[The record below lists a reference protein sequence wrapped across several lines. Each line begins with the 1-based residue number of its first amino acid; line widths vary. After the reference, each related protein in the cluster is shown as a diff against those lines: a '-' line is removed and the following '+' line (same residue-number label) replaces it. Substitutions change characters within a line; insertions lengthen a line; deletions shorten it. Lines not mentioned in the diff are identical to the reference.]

1 MKLKRKL
8 ALLLV
13 VAMCMTLAPPS
24 AFADTKI
31 SPELTKTAQWIDA
44 KEGTAKITLQ
54 TKGSPVAI
62 NNPGADVVVVM
73 DYSGSMGYDSGITK
87 QCGSTSF
94 TKRGFFSTYYECNSC
109 GATYEHRPEV
119 CTKQVSAGINRW
131 TLAKEAL
138 DVSLS
143 TIIPDTKSSN
153 QVAFVAFDSAVR
165 KGYTVDATN
174 KKNQILNLVNGLV
187 TPAPSYPGD
196 PIQKGTNY
204 TEALSKANQYVDSFL
219 RNSNNSKPVYVIF
232 LSDGMPDKGSE
243 GEAYKQT
250 IKNKATVYTIGLSL
264 DNSASNVLKKYA
276 SDPTSKHHKNVTD
289 PSDLS
294 DTFSDIS
301 TTITS
306 QVTVKDVIN
315 QEVFDVVSVGKPTSG
330 TASLAL
336 DGKTVIWTLDNFS
349 PAGDTL
355 EIIIKLN
362 KNYIDKYQSF
372 ITNES
377 AGANYVDG
385 DGTLKN
391 LTVSNTA
398 PSNEKPVIERSKTQY
413 AVKFYHEDGTT
424 QIGATQLI
432 DSGSAA
438 VMPEGP
444 TKAETAST
452 IYTFAGWVPVDEH
465 AGYTIEN
472 IENVTRA
479 MSFKAVFTA
488 REKEKFIVSY
498 NANGGIGT
506 MTSDT
511 AYVGSQI
518 TVRANEFTAPAN
530 SQFNGWKDASGRNI
544 EVGSLLTENTVLTA
558 QWRLLEEVPGVK
570 AKGYE
575 GIYDGIGHGI
585 TVTAPE
591 GAKVE
596 YRVNGADWT
605 EANPKYINATEGE
618 TVQYRVSMNGYK
630 PVEGSADVKIAK
642 KPITVETGSLE
653 KVYDGT
659 PLTGSTAMVK
669 GLAASDEGKITA
681 AATGSI
687 INAGSTANTAAVNGD
702 AELLKN
708 YTVLE
713 RLGTLTVTAK
723 EATITVKSAS
733 KNYGEND
740 PEFEGTVNGL
750 INESDLGTVVYTRTN
765 ASVNAVGNYEGVLT
779 AEYTENG
786 NYKVT
791 VTPADFEIKALDM
804 SVTAE
809 GYEGIYDG
817 KTHGITVNA
826 PEGAE
831 ITFEKGNEFT
841 DAGNYTVNY
850 KVTKE
855 GHKTVEG
862 SAEVSIEARSI
873 TLTAKSAELDWT
885 GEKLNVEAPGY
896 DITKGSLAEGQ
907 SITNV
912 VLSEGQSEA
921 GEYTTT
927 VSHVEIGTFTG
938 NYDIQYVDGKLI
950 IKQLDMSAQVKAEG
964 YEGIYDGM
972 GHGIT
977 VTAPEGAKI
986 EYRVNGADWTEA
998 NPKYINATEG
1008 ETVQYRVS
1016 MNGYKPVEGSAD
1028 VKIAKKP
1035 ITVET
1040 GSLEK
1045 VYDGTP
1051 LTGST
1056 AMVKGLAASDE
1067 GKITAAATGS
1077 IINAGSTANTAAVNG
1092 DAELLKNYTVLE
1104 QLGTLTV
1111 TAKEATITVK
1121 SASKNYGESD
1131 PAFEGTVNGLINESD
1146 LGTVVYTRTNASVNA
1161 VGNYEGVLTA
1171 EYTEN
1176 GNYKVTVTPAD
1187 FEIKALD
1194 MSVTA
1199 EGYEGIYDGK
1209 THGITVNAPE
1219 GAEVIF
1225 ESGNEFTNVGEY
1237 TVKYTVTKEGY
1248 NTVEGSSVV
1257 KINKKELTI
1266 ETESL
1271 EKVYDGTPLTGSTA
1285 MVKGLAA
1292 SDEGKITAAATG
1304 SIINAGSTAN
1314 TAAVNG
1320 DAELL
1325 KNYTVLE
1332 RLGTLTVTAKEATIT
1347 VKSAS
1352 KNYGENDPAFE
1363 GTVKGLINE
1372 GDLGTVVYTRTNK
1385 DVNAVGNYP
1394 EVLTAEYTENGNY
1407 QVTVTPADFEIK
1419 ALDMSVT
1426 AEGYEGIYD
1435 GLSHGITVNVPEG
1448 AEVTFEKGNEF
1459 TDAGNYTVNYKV
1471 TKEGYKTVEGSAD
1484 VKIAKKSITLIAGSA
1499 SKTYDGTALTTTAYA
1514 ISEGAIVTG
1523 QSIAVTV
1530 TGSQIEVGSTSSA
1543 ISAVAITDSNGID
1556 VTPNY
1561 EITKMQ
1567 GILTINKRSSGGGG
1581 KNPGGNNNTTD
1592 IIDEEVPLAGVPE
1605 LNKTDHF
1612 NYVKGYEDGTVRP
1625 LNNITREEVATIFYR
1640 LLTDASRAVY
1650 FSQEEDFS
1658 DIASSRWSLNAI
1670 ATLANGKILT
1680 GYENGT
1686 FGATRPITRAEF
1698 AAIASRFDTLE
1709 ESTDNQ
1715 FSDVS
1720 NHWAKSYINSAAKK
1734 GWINGYNDGTF
1745 KPDQYITRAEAMT
1758 LINRVLERRVD
1769 ADGLINGYKVF
1780 PDNKQNSWY
1789 YYQVVEATNN
1799 HKYADR
1805 ENISDMEKWTEILSD
1820 KTWNE

>member
-54 TKGSPVAI
+54 TKGSPIAM

-109 GATYEHRPEV
+109 GVTYEHRPEV

-143 TIIPDTKSSN
+143 TIIPDTKSGN

-204 TEALSKANQYVDSFL
+204 TDALNKANQYVDSFL

-243 GEAYKQT
+243 GEAYKQI

-530 SQFNGWKDASGRNI
+530 SQFNGWKDASGRNV

-618 TVQYRVSMNGYK
+618 SVQYRVSMNGYK

-687 INAGSTANTAAVNGD
+687 INAGSTANTEAVNGD

-831 ITFEKGNEFT
+831 VTFEKGNEFT

-855 GHKTVEG
+855 GYKTVEG

-1008 ETVQYRVS
+1008 ESVQYRVS
-1016 MNGYKPVEGSAD
+1016 MNGYKP
-1028 VKIAKKP
+1028 
-1035 ITVET
+1035 
-1040 GSLEK
+1040 
-1045 VYDGTP
+1045 
-1051 LTGST
+1051 
-1056 AMVKGLAASDE
+1056 
-1067 GKITAAATGS
+1067 
-1077 IINAGSTANTAAVNG
+1077 
-1092 DAELLKNYTVLE
+1092 
-1104 QLGTLTV
+1104 
-1111 TAKEATITVK
+1111 
-1121 SASKNYGESD
+1121 
-1131 PAFEGTVNGLINESD
+1131 
-1146 LGTVVYTRTNASVNA
+1146 
-1161 VGNYEGVLTA
+1161 
-1171 EYTEN
+1171 
-1176 GNYKVTVTPAD
+1176 
-1187 FEIKALD
+1187 
-1194 MSVTA
+1194 
-1199 EGYEGIYDGK
+1199 
-1209 THGITVNAPE
+1209 
-1219 GAEVIF
+1219 
-1225 ESGNEFTNVGEY
+1225 
-1237 TVKYTVTKEGY
+1237 
-1248 NTVEGSSVV
+1248 
-1257 KINKKELTI
+1257 
-1266 ETESL
+1266 
-1271 EKVYDGTPLTGSTA
+1271 
-1285 MVKGLAA
+1285 
-1292 SDEGKITAAATG
+1292 
-1304 SIINAGSTAN
+1304 
-1314 TAAVNG
+1314 
-1320 DAELL
+1320 
-1325 KNYTVLE
+1325 
-1332 RLGTLTVTAKEATIT
+1332 
-1347 VKSAS
+1347 
-1352 KNYGENDPAFE
+1352 
-1363 GTVKGLINE
+1363 
-1372 GDLGTVVYTRTNK
+1372 
-1385 DVNAVGNYP
+1385 
-1394 EVLTAEYTENGNY
+1394 
-1407 QVTVTPADFEIK
+1407 
-1419 ALDMSVT
+1419 
-1426 AEGYEGIYD
+1426 
-1435 GLSHGITVNVPEG
+1435 
-1448 AEVTFEKGNEF
+1448 
-1459 TDAGNYTVNYKV
+1459 
-1471 TKEGYKTVEGSAD
+1471 VEGSAD

>member
-605 EANPKYINATEGE
+605 EANPKYINAT
-618 TVQYRVSMNGYK
+618 
-630 PVEGSADVKIAK
+630 
-642 KPITVETGSLE
+642 
-653 KVYDGT
+653 
-659 PLTGSTAMVK
+659 
-669 GLAASDEGKITA
+669 
-681 AATGSI
+681 
-687 INAGSTANTAAVNGD
+687 
-702 AELLKN
+702 
-708 YTVLE
+708 
-713 RLGTLTVTAK
+713 
-723 EATITVKSAS
+723 
-733 KNYGEND
+733 
-740 PEFEGTVNGL
+740 
-750 INESDLGTVVYTRTN
+750 
-765 ASVNAVGNYEGVLT
+765 
-779 AEYTENG
+779 
-786 NYKVT
+786 
-791 VTPADFEIKALDM
+791 
-804 SVTAE
+804 
-809 GYEGIYDG
+809 
-817 KTHGITVNA
+817 
-826 PEGAE
+826 
-831 ITFEKGNEFT
+831 
-841 DAGNYTVNY
+841 
-850 KVTKE
+850 
-855 GHKTVEG
+855 
-862 SAEVSIEARSI
+862 
-873 TLTAKSAELDWT
+873 
-885 GEKLNVEAPGY
+885 
-896 DITKGSLAEGQ
+896 
-907 SITNV
+907 
-912 VLSEGQSEA
+912 
-921 GEYTTT
+921 
-927 VSHVEIGTFTG
+927 
-938 NYDIQYVDGKLI
+938 
-950 IKQLDMSAQVKAEG
+950 
-964 YEGIYDGM
+964 
-972 GHGIT
+972 
-977 VTAPEGAKI
+977 
-986 EYRVNGADWTEA
+986 
-998 NPKYINATEG
+998 
-1008 ETVQYRVS
+1008 
-1016 MNGYKPVEGSAD
+1016 
-1028 VKIAKKP
+1028 
-1035 ITVET
+1035 
-1040 GSLEK
+1040 
-1045 VYDGTP
+1045 
-1051 LTGST
+1051 
-1056 AMVKGLAASDE
+1056 
-1067 GKITAAATGS
+1067 
-1077 IINAGSTANTAAVNG
+1077 
-1092 DAELLKNYTVLE
+1092 
-1104 QLGTLTV
+1104 
-1111 TAKEATITVK
+1111 
-1121 SASKNYGESD
+1121 
-1131 PAFEGTVNGLINESD
+1131 
-1146 LGTVVYTRTNASVNA
+1146 
-1161 VGNYEGVLTA
+1161 
-1171 EYTEN
+1171 
-1176 GNYKVTVTPAD
+1176 
-1187 FEIKALD
+1187 
-1194 MSVTA
+1194 
-1199 EGYEGIYDGK
+1199 
-1209 THGITVNAPE
+1209 
-1219 GAEVIF
+1219 
-1225 ESGNEFTNVGEY
+1225 
-1237 TVKYTVTKEGY
+1237 
-1248 NTVEGSSVV
+1248 
-1257 KINKKELTI
+1257 
-1266 ETESL
+1266 
-1271 EKVYDGTPLTGSTA
+1271 
-1285 MVKGLAA
+1285 
-1292 SDEGKITAAATG
+1292 
-1304 SIINAGSTAN
+1304 
-1314 TAAVNG
+1314 
-1320 DAELL
+1320 
-1325 KNYTVLE
+1325 
-1332 RLGTLTVTAKEATIT
+1332 
-1347 VKSAS
+1347 
-1352 KNYGENDPAFE
+1352 
-1363 GTVKGLINE
+1363 
-1372 GDLGTVVYTRTNK
+1372 
-1385 DVNAVGNYP
+1385 
-1394 EVLTAEYTENGNY
+1394 
-1407 QVTVTPADFEIK
+1407 
-1419 ALDMSVT
+1419 
-1426 AEGYEGIYD
+1426 
-1435 GLSHGITVNVPEG
+1435 
-1448 AEVTFEKGNEF
+1448 
-1459 TDAGNYTVNYKV
+1459 
-1471 TKEGYKTVEGSAD
+1471 
-1484 VKIAKKSITLIAGSA
+1484 
-1499 SKTYDGTALTTTAYA
+1499 
-1514 ISEGAIVTG
+1514 
-1523 QSIAVTV
+1523 
-1530 TGSQIEVGSTSSA
+1530 
-1543 ISAVAITDSNGID
+1543 
-1556 VTPNY
+1556 
-1561 EITKMQ
+1561 
-1567 GILTINKRSSGGGG
+1567 
-1581 KNPGGNNNTTD
+1581 
-1592 IIDEEVPLAGVPE
+1592 
-1605 LNKTDHF
+1605 
-1612 NYVKGYEDGTVRP
+1612 
-1625 LNNITREEVATIFYR
+1625 
-1640 LLTDASRAVY
+1640 
-1650 FSQEEDFS
+1650 
-1658 DIASSRWSLNAI
+1658 
-1670 ATLANGKILT
+1670 
-1680 GYENGT
+1680 
-1686 FGATRPITRAEF
+1686 
-1698 AAIASRFDTLE
+1698 
-1709 ESTDNQ
+1709 
-1715 FSDVS
+1715 
-1720 NHWAKSYINSAAKK
+1720 
-1734 GWINGYNDGTF
+1734 
-1745 KPDQYITRAEAMT
+1745 
-1758 LINRVLERRVD
+1758 
-1769 ADGLINGYKVF
+1769 
-1780 PDNKQNSWY
+1780 
-1789 YYQVVEATNN
+1789 
-1799 HKYADR
+1799 
-1805 ENISDMEKWTEILSD
+1805 
-1820 KTWNE
+1820 